1 MSSLIYLIF
10 VSSLIYNFLFS
21 LACFTFVNTG
31 FRSRVKY
38 LSIVDPTQMAY
49 YISEILDAG
58 PQGPLFMVNCSL
70 LYHLY
75 ICSSVSW
82 YMLLDALQVTLENCP
97 GELFINVSPTK
108 CWSMVRERLNME
120 IRRQLS
126 MGRANL
132 PALQP
137 PGSVDGFEM
146 FGLLSPS
153 IVQVRKPFT
162 WPHSETHYISRN
174 EKKRRNTETH
184 QLHEKWNLFQGCITV
199 WWFTHSSRCCHML
212 GLLSV

>member
-1 MSSLIYLIF
+1 MFYLCKHRVQEQSKILQHRGSNTNGILHIWNIRRRTAGTSVYGKLQPFVPSVHLFFCILIYVAWCI
-10 VSSLIYNFLFS
+10 
-21 LACFTFVNTG
+21 
-31 FRSRVKY
+31 
-38 LSIVDPTQMAY
+38 
-49 YISEILDAG
+49 
-58 PQGPLFMVNCSL
+58 
-70 LYHLY
+70 
-75 ICSSVSW
+75 
-82 YMLLDALQVTLENCP
+82 LQVTLENCP